1 MAKQPG
7 VIDFSAVISSS
18 GRVAE
23 EESLFARDVNG
34 RLIRV
39 QKATDVD
46 FATDVHLKING
57 KEVTV
62 KRAVPTLDSEG
73 DVIRGADGQPV
84 PRYTTIYDAAGL
96 AFVHNT
102 SDEHPIPTLC
112 HREHLPPVGVCRVCI
127 VEAAEMTK
135 RGPRKQ
141 LVPACIQRVSEG
153 MEVHTFASQADL
165 EAAKRVRAAASVV
178 TELMLADHA
187 PQGQTSLTNA
197 AGNELLQ
204 VASRLGIDRSRF
216 ARGTLERGKDDSSF
230 MIAVNRDECIM
241 CGRCV
246 RGCNWVKENRIIGRA
261 GKGYGSHISFDLDQ
275 ALADSNCVSCGE
287 CAVSCPT
294 GALTF
299 TEQFL
304 HYQVKRVEDEL
315 RQQRR
320 DGQIVPPDE
329 LMQIDMFKGL
339 PLKFLQL
346 NGSAVVRRLL
356 KEGDVLCREGDYG
369 ATAFLI
375 LRGSFNIHLNSQTGV
390 DLRTRS
396 AGGLLGWLG
405 SLTTRAVQSNRIRT
419 PKLADLR
426 GAEIQHNEPLIRNV
440 EDKILGEMSCLNRS
454 RRSATIV
461 AREDCEVLEIRR
473 NVLDMLLRNRA
484 SREILDAVY
493 RKRSISQ
500 LANLPIFGDLEAN
513 ERRLAADWL
522 KERVELVRADPGQTI
537 FQQGE
542 DADDFYMVSLG
553 FIKVSQNL
561 AGLERVISYLGPGNH
576 FGEIA
581 LLSQLDTL
589 FEASEDDM
597 RGKRTATCAALDHV
611 ELFRI
616 RGSDFKDLLVEFPQ
630 IRDKFVQGA
639 KQILERDELARTKL
653 TQDIDEDFLNQ
664 GLFGAQ
670 NLLVI
675 DLERCTRCDECTKAC
690 ADTHQGVTRLIRDGM
705 RYDRFLIASSCRSCM
720 DPYCMVGCPVDA
732 IHRNGES
739 LQIEIEDYC
748 IGCGL
753 CAENCPYG
761 NINMHGFPKTQS
773 DPKTN
778 KQSRVYQIVDGRK
791 LPVIQQRA
799 TTCDMCVEIDG
810 RPSCVRACPHNA
822 AFRVDSNGLQRML

>member
-1 MAKQPG
+1 MAEQSG
-7 VIDFSAVISSS
+7 LINFSAVITAG
-18 GRVAE
+18 GRVAD

-34 RLIRV
+34 QLIRV
-39 QKATDVD
+39 RKASDLD
-46 FATDVHLKING
+46 FATDVRLKING
-57 KEVTV
+57 KDVTV
-62 KRAVPTLDSEG
+62 KRAVPTLDG
-73 DVIRGADGQPV
+73 DGNVIRGANGQPI
-84 PRYTTIYDAAGL
+84 PRYTTIYDAAGV
-96 AFVHNT
+96 AFVHDT
-102 SDEHPIPTLC
+102 TDEHPIPTLC

-127 VEAAEMTK
+127 VEAAEITK

-141 LVPACIQRVSEG
+141 LVPACVQRVSDG
-153 MEVHTFASQADL
+153 MEVHTFESQADL

-178 TELMLADHA
+178 TELMLCDHA
-187 PQGQTSLTNA
+187 PQPQSNTLNVSS
-197 AGNELLQ
+197 NELLQ
-204 VASRLGIDRSRF
+204 VAARLGIEESRF
-216 ARGTLERGKDDSSF
+216 KRGTTARGQDDSSF

-261 GKGYGSHISFDLDQ
+261 GKGYDSRIAFDLDQ
-275 ALADSNCVSCGE
+275 PMADSNCVSCGE
-287 CAVSCPT
+287 CAISCPT

-304 HYQVKRVEDEL
+304 NYQVKRVEDEL
-315 RQQRR
+315 SEQGR
-320 DGQIVPPDE
+320 DGEIVSPDE
-329 LMQIDMFKGL
+329 LMKIDMFRGI
-339 PLKFLQL
+339 PHKFLQL
-346 NGSAVVRRLL
+346 NGSSVVRRVL
-356 KEGDVLCREGDYG
+356 KSGDVLCREGDYG

-375 LRGSFNIHLNSQTGV
+375 VRGSFNIHLSSQTGV

-396 AGGLLGWLG
+396 ARGLLGWLG
-405 SLTTRAVQSNRIRT
+405 SLTTKAVPSGRARS

-426 GAEIQHNEPLIRNV
+426 GAEIQHDQPLIRTV

-493 RKRSISQ
+493 RQRSVNQ
-500 LANLPIFGDLEAN
+500 LANLPILGDLEVQ
-513 ERRLAADWL
+513 ERRFAAEWL
-522 KERVELVRADPGQTI
+522 KDRVELVRADPGLTI
-537 FQQGE
+537 FQQGDE
-542 DADDFYMVSLG
+542 ADDFYMVSLG
-553 FIKVSQNL
+553 FIKVSEKL
-561 AGLERVISYLGPGNH
+561 GEFERVIRYIGPGNY

-581 LLSQLDTL
+581 LLSQLDDI
-589 FEASEDDM
+589 FEIGEDRQ

-611 ELFRI
+611 ELLRI
-616 RGSDFKDLLVEFPQ
+616 RGCDFKDFLVQFPQ
-630 IRDKFVQGA
+630 IRTKFIDSA
-639 KQILERDELARTKL
+639 KQILQRDQVARTKL
-653 TQDIDEDFLNQ
+653 TQDIDLDFLDQ
-664 GLFGAQ
+664 GLYGAQ

-705 RYDRFLIASSCRSCM
+705 RFDRFLIASSCRSCM

-761 NINMHGFPKTQS
+761 NINMHGFPKTQV
-773 DPKTN
+773 DPKTG
-778 KQSRVYQIVDGRK
+778 KQKRVVQKVDGRE

-799 TTCDMCVEIDG
+799 TTCDMCAEIDG